1 MFPSHPRPEDLTAL
15 AAALSAT
22 ADHCTSDG
30 DDLLDHLVTVGD
42 HATQASLEALVDHA
56 VDVLRELAAT
66 SRELALAVGAGAG
79 ASAGAAERPR
89 ERAPIVREP
98 R

>member
-42 HATQASLEALVDHA
+42 HATQASLESLVDAA
-56 VDVLRELAAT
+56 VDVLRELSAA

-79 ASAGAAERPR
+79 TGTTERDH
-89 ERAPIVREP
+89 ERSPVVREP